1 MLFSNIQ
8 KYFNVCLNDAPY
20 PGQIGFQ
27 DPASP
32 GFTGISDLHDN
43 VFFFLILILLG
54 VVWVLGVIL
63 FIFNEKKNVLV
74 LKYLTHG
81 TIVELV

>member
-1 MLFSNIQ
+1 MSTQQNNKTMKNFLYNLYIILHETYNFIFENIL
-8 KYFNVCLNDAPY
+8 KYSILNDAPY

-43 VFFFLILILLG
+43 VFFYLIIILLG
-54 VVWVLGVIL
+54 VV
-63 FIFNEKKNVLV
+63 
-74 LKYLTHG
+74 
-81 TIVELV
+81 